1 MFAPK
6 QPTPNFTSMAQCPFT
21 IVARYG
27 EVTFQRQRLFHPTK
41 KKIRTRSRE
50 LNIPE
55 AEQ

>member
-6 QPTPNFTSMAQCPFT
+6 QTNPELHKHGTCPFT

-41 KKIRTRSRE
+41 KKKTTLFPSAI
-50 LNIPE
+50 
-55 AEQ
+55 A